1 MNDRLRFA
9 ATMTM
14 TTALCLI
21 AIPGAAN
28 AQGEPASSKPAES
41 KTASSE
47 AAEALYA
54 VDNLTAWLVMFTDSV
69 NRTPEERAEMVAQ
82 FGFKRVGFEAF
93 KKYVPILE
101 QQMDAYAKRNI
112 KVTSVY
118 VVVETE
124 TPSQEEHV
132 IQILDVLQRRGETPQ
147 IWAMFGRGSFESTT
161 DEERNRKLV
170 AAFSDLAK
178 CVDTAGCELALYN
191 YGSWFGKLD
200 VQLAVIEGVRQN
212 TGIKIGTVLNFHRG
226 HQHMKEFPQVL
237 EQMMPYLVAVN
248 LNGMNW
254 KDADYDGGGAR
265 ILPLGSGDYELTM
278 MRQLA
283 ESGYRGPIGIIDH
296 RSGVDAE
303 VALRENLDGLV
314 KLREKLK

>member
-1 MNDRLRFA
+1 MLNARLWFA
-9 ATMTM
+9 GKMM
-14 TTALCLI
+14 LCLF
-21 AIPGAAN
+21 ACQTAAK
-28 AQGEPASSKPAES
+28 AQEQPLSSNPAKL
-41 KTASSE
+41 KTS
-47 AAEALYA
+47 AAEAAKSLYA
-54 VDNLTAWLVMFTDSV
+54 DDNLTAWLVMFTDAV
-69 NRTPEERAEMVAQ
+69 ERTPDERAEMVAQ
-82 FGFKRVGFEAF
+82 FGFKKVGFEAF

-101 QQMDAYAKRNI
+101 QQMDAYAKHNI

-118 VVVETE
+118 VVVETQ

-132 IQILDVLQRRGETPQ
+132 IQILDVLRRRGETPQ

-161 DEERNRKLV
+161 DEERNKKLV
-170 AAFSDLAK
+170 TAFSDLAK
-178 CVDTAGCELALYN
+178 YVDKAGCELALYN

-226 HQHMKEFPQVL
+226 HQHMEDFPQVL
-237 EQMMPYLVAVN
+237 QQMMPHLSAVN

-254 KDADYDGGGAR
+254 KDADYDGGGAL
-265 ILPLGSGDYELTM
+265 ILPLGQGDYELTM

-296 RSGVDAE
+296 RSGVDAQ

>member
-9 ATMTM
+9 ATMT
-14 TTALCLI
+14 LCLFVYQ
-21 AIPGAAN
+21 GVAN
-28 AQGEPASSKPAES
+28 AQEQPASAKPAES
-41 KTASSE
+41 RASSST
-47 AAEALYA
+47 AAESLYA
-54 VDNLTAWLVMFTDSV
+54 TDNLTAWLVMFTDSV
-69 NRTPEERAEMVAQ
+69 KRTPDERAEMVAQ
-82 FGFKRVGFEAF
+82 FGFKKAGFEAF

-124 TPSQEEHV
+124 TPSEEAHV
-132 IQILDVLQRRGETPQ
+132 KQILDVLQRRGETPQ
-147 IWAMFGRGSFESTT
+147 IWAMFGRGSFQSTT
-161 DEERNRKLV
+161 DEERNKKLI

-178 CVDTAGCELALYN
+178 CVDKAGCELALYN
-191 YGSWFGKLD
+191 YGSWFGTLD

-226 HQHMKEFPQVL
+226 HQHMKDFPLVL
-237 EQMMPYLVAVN
+237 EQMMPHLYAVN

-303 VALRENLDGLV
+303 VALKENLDGLV